1 MKQFKKIMAQSHT
14 QNRDCLH
21 GLYTDRQ
28 IYLSCLS
35 SSMQPIE
42 DEKVYF
48 YRNISFTFAG
58 TGYRTPQRMIL
69 YVWVPKELLGYEG
82 ETAKSPVPCEDW
94 LLRNL
99 SGPVNALAC
108 TLRNDHKDAREKPDF
123 SMQET
128 GAAVR
133 RRSGCLFIRERQQFR
148 LQISYTFPL
157 IGGHSVNGKSG
168 YKGVKML
175 LDTLCDRLENADRE
189 SLGEQIRLYK
199 RQRAIRAYLQK
210 NGLLAFVADG
220 SILPRQGDTRMPLA
234 GAVPF
239 QSPDALRVNIS
250 FEDGTV
256 LTGMGIKKGITV
268 ITGGGY
274 GGKSTLLDA
283 LEQGIYDHVKGDGR
297 EYVLT
302 EESACKIYAEDGR
315 CVQTTDLSPFFSYLP
330 GGGVDAFSTAHASGS
345 VSQAVNIVEAV
356 YGGSRLLL
364 IDEDTSATN
373 FMIRDRLMRRLV
385 RREPIV
391 PYTDRIQEL
400 SGRDVSTILVI
411 GGSGEYLK
419 YADCV
424 LLLEDYRV
432 CDKTMEIRDMLLCAG
447 SEDGGEYGDGQRL
460 RRWTERR
467 VLPHELRL
475 GERYAGYTVQFDHER
490 CIRLGEITADLKYLT
505 VLDSPG
511 QLHTLAWLLE
521 MLLLQ
526 ERSQDGDLRFCCE
539 RLVQDMF
546 EDFRDVALTSR
557 THGYELQ
564 LEEVRGLDLLMAAF
578 RLRNP

>member
-1 MKQFKKIMAQSHT
+1 M
-14 QNRDCLH
+14 
-21 GLYTDRQ
+21 
-28 IYLSCLS
+28 
-35 SSMQPIE
+35 
-42 DEKVYF
+42 
-48 YRNISFTFAG
+48 
-58 TGYRTPQRMIL
+58 
-69 YVWVPKELLGYEG
+69 
-82 ETAKSPVPCEDW
+82 
-94 LLRNL
+94 
-99 SGPVNALAC
+99 
-108 TLRNDHKDAREKPDF
+108 
-123 SMQET
+123 
-128 GAAVR
+128 
-133 RRSGCLFIRERQQFR
+133 
-148 LQISYTFPL
+148 
-157 IGGHSVNGKSG
+157 
-168 YKGVKML
+168 
-175 LDTLCDRLENADRE
+175 
-189 SLGEQIRLYK
+189 
-199 RQRAIRAYLQK
+199 
-210 NGLLAFVADG
+210 
-220 SILPRQGDTRMPLA
+220 
-234 GAVPF
+234 
-239 QSPDALRVNIS
+239 
-250 FEDGTV
+250 
-256 LTGMGIKKGITV
+256 
-268 ITGGGY
+268 
-274 GGKSTLLDA
+274 
-283 LEQGIYDHVKGDGR
+283 
-297 EYVLT
+297 
-302 EESACKIYAEDGR
+302 
-315 CVQTTDLSPFFSYLP
+315 
-330 GGGVDAFSTAHASGS
+330 
-345 VSQAVNIVEAV
+345 
-356 YGGSRLLL
+356 
-364 IDEDTSATN
+364 
-373 FMIRDRLMRRLV
+373 

>member
-175 LDTLCDRLENADRE
+175 L
-189 SLGEQIRLYK
+189 
-199 RQRAIRAYLQK
+199 
-210 NGLLAFVADG
+210 
-220 SILPRQGDTRMPLA
+220 
-234 GAVPF
+234 
-239 QSPDALRVNIS
+239 
-250 FEDGTV
+250 
-256 LTGMGIKKGITV
+256 
-268 ITGGGY
+268 
-274 GGKSTLLDA
+274 
-283 LEQGIYDHVKGDGR
+283 
-297 EYVLT
+297 
-302 EESACKIYAEDGR
+302 
-315 CVQTTDLSPFFSYLP
+315 
-330 GGGVDAFSTAHASGS
+330 
-345 VSQAVNIVEAV
+345 
-356 YGGSRLLL
+356 
-364 IDEDTSATN
+364 
-373 FMIRDRLMRRLV
+373 
-385 RREPIV
+385 
-391 PYTDRIQEL
+391 
-400 SGRDVSTILVI
+400 
-411 GGSGEYLK
+411 
-419 YADCV
+419 
-424 LLLEDYRV
+424 EDYRV
-432 CDKTMEIRDMLLCAG
+432 YDKTMEIRDMLLCAG

-460 RRWTERR
+460 CRWTERR